1 MGMKADQE
9 ISLDFE
15 GLLSYLRSKTR
26 VFMDV
31 DGHEYYVTHTD
42 GYWRVQ
48 DCERLNDKGR
58 FVDCSEL
65 VTTLPELVELPW
77 LDGKSVHDL
86 TDCATFYESIQEGW
100 VTPDGVEPVAA
111 EAAEAEEPRKSLLR
125 RNNFHVATVSR
136 FSPCAGA
143 GPAPPWGSGAFPL
156 RKWVAKSDAGG
167 VRLRSL

>member
-86 TDCATFYESIQEGW
+86 TDSATFYESIQEGW

-111 EAAEAEEPRKSLLR
+111 EAAEAEEATE
-125 RNNFHVATVSR
+125 VA
-136 FSPCAGA
+136 AA
-143 GPAPPWGSGAFPL
+143 EE
-156 RKWVAKSDAGG
+156 
-167 VRLRSL
+167 

>member
-1 MGMKADQE
+1 MGLKADQE

-86 TDCATFYESIQEGW
+86 AATAVFYESVQEGW
-100 VTPDGVEPVAA
+100 VYPNGPA
-111 EAAEAEEPRKSLLR
+111 EDAQDEEEPAE
-125 RNNFHVATVSR
+125 V
-136 FSPCAGA
+136 
-143 GPAPPWGSGAFPL
+143 PAA
-156 RKWVAKSDAGG
+156 
-167 VRLRSL
+167 

>member
-100 VTPDGVEPVAA
+100 VTPDGVELVAA
-111 EAAEAEEPRKSLLR
+111 EAAEAEEATE
-125 RNNFHVATVSR
+125 VAT
-136 FSPCAGA
+136 AEE
-143 GPAPPWGSGAFPL
+143 
-156 RKWVAKSDAGG
+156 
-167 VRLRSL
+167 